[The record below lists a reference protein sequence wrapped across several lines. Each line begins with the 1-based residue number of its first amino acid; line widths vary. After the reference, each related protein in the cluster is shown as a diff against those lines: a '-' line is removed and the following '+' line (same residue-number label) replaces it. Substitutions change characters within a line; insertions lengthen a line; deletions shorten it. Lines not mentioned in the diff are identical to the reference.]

1 VEQHGG
7 RRDAAEMC
15 ARGHTIDVM
24 TSQVRSH
31 DGADSDGPG
40 QAEARGGYEQGYQQ
54 ILASLS
60 LRQRRA
66 VHQAVTSSAIEGE
79 IPDLRSVARLA
90 DLAADRISGQQYRAE
105 ILAGIRRD
113 EPASP

>member
-1 VEQHGG
+1 MAV
-7 RRDAAEMC
+7 DEMRPEVC
-15 ARGHTIDVM
+15 TRGHTIDVM
-24 TSQVRSH
+24 TSRVRSH
-31 DGADSDGPG
+31 GAASHADGPD
-40 QAEARGGYEQGYQQ
+40 QSEARGGYEQGYQQ
-54 ILASLS
+54 ILAGLS

-66 VHQAVTSSAIEGE
+66 VHQAVTSSAIEGD

>member
-1 VEQHGG
+1 MRPEV
-7 RRDAAEMC
+7 C

-24 TSQVRSH
+24 TSRVRSH
-31 DGADSDGPG
+31 DGADSDADGPD
-40 QAEARGGYEQGYQQ
+40 QVEARGGYEQGYQQ
-54 ILASLS
+54 ILAGLS

-66 VHQAVTSSAIEGE
+66 VHQAVTSSAIEGD